1 MTFEIGDILGR
12 PTTPFTIGG
21 GGVEEAIGHQMEDVS
36 RDVISMTLA
45 HLNQRVT
52 NVTEHTGRY
61 VIHSS
66 SPSTIK
72 YTMPTR
78 AKAMVAKSIISMLFS
93 PVDIQL

>member
-1 MTFEIGDILGR
+1 MAFEVGDILSR
-12 PTTPFTIGG
+12 PPFPFPIGG
-21 GGVEEAIGHQMEDVS
+21 GGVEEAIGHHMEDVS
-36 RDVISMTLA
+36 RDGISSTLP
-45 HLNQRVT
+45 HLNQRVSHI
-52 NVTEHTGRY
+52 TEHTSRY
-61 VIHSS
+61 VIHNS